1 MSEPRNGAHTS
12 NEEMLGMLQGALVQ
26 LGVMNTKLDMWKEAA
41 DKNEQEVSDLTK
53 QIDSLKLKV
62 YSMSGVFGI
71 GTAVLTNIVI
81 GSFTK

>member
-1 MSEPRNGAHTS
+1 MTEPRNGAHTS

>member
-1 MSEPRNGAHTS
+1 
-12 NEEMLGMLQGALVQ
+12 MLQGALVQ